1 MQAVNSTSPVPSP
14 GAAEL
19 PAASMAEFA
28 IRSRIPGLIRTTAA
42 PFMPLPFII
51 WRQRSGCQEYR
62 SNTCTNKHVPDP
74 DKNSHY

>member
-1 MQAVNSTSPVPSP
+1 MQAVNSMSPVPSP

-19 PAASMAEFA
+19 PATSMAEFA
-28 IRSRIPGLIRTTAA
+28 IRSRVPSFIRAIAA
-42 PFMPLPFII
+42 PFTPLLFII
-51 WRQRSGCQEYR
+51 WCQRSGCQEYR